1 MKVVSAW
8 RGATTRAQNFSPPQW
23 LGLIESLMIGLL
35 VLAGLAFIWALA
47 APTGR
52 GDRRP
57 AGSGAVDM
65 SPSALA
71 AVDPFF
77 RLSGGDSQSMV
88 VTPLSLTLT
97 GVRADRATGRG
108 SAIIGLPDGTQ
119 NSYAVG
125 DQIMPG
131 VVLAAVTFDSVTIS
145 RNGAPEKLYLDQSDP
160 APAADV
166 PPPSAAPMGP
176 DPFAA
181 IRAADGPRAPA
192 MRPGIKA
199 SLITDVALTP
209 RERGG
214 KVDGYILQPSA
225 SGEAFHAAGLR
236 PGDVL
241 VGINGTRFADGV
253 GVQRFAQAIEGI
265 GEARLDLL
273 RDGRPLSLTV
283 GRGE

>member
-1 MKVVSAW
+1 LQF
-8 RGATTRAQNFSPPQW
+8 G
-23 LGLIESLMIGLL
+23 GHG
-35 VLAGLAFIWALA
+35 G
-47 APTGR
+47 
-52 GDRRP
+52 
-57 AGSGAVDM
+57 AGSRQDEARTVAPGSMPIIEDM
-65 SPSALA
+65 
-71 AVDPFF
+71 
-77 RLSGGDSQSMV
+77 
-88 VTPLSLTLT
+88 
-97 GVRADRATGRG
+97 GRN
-108 SAIIGLPDGTQ
+108 P
-119 NSYAVG
+119 VG
-125 DQIMPG
+125 
-131 VVLAAVTFDSVTIS
+131 
-145 RNGAPEKLYLDQSDP
+145 
-160 APAADV
+160 
-166 PPPSAAPMGP
+166 
-176 DPFAA
+176 
-181 IRAADGPRAPA
+181 AADGPRAPA